1 MRLSDRAVR
10 ASRGQAANQTGGH
23 AMRIAKIEDLHC
35 NAGWRDF
42 SFLKITT
49 DDGLIGW
56 SEFMENFGAEGLS
69 TVIQQLGQRLIGMD
83 PRPVEKITAFL
94 HGLTRQTPYG
104 INQQAIT
111 AMEDSRRCVKGES
124 LEIPG

>member
-1 MRLSDRAVR
+1 
-10 ASRGQAANQTGGH
+10 
-23 AMRIAKIEDLHC
+23 MRIAKIEDLHC

-49 DDGLIGW
+49 DEGLIGW

-69 TVIQQLGQRLIGMD
+69 TVIQRLGQRMIGMD

-94 HGLTRQTPYG
+94 HGLTRQTSVRPQPAG
-104 INQQAIT
+104 
-111 AMEDSRRCVKGES
+111 DRRDRERAGRHQGEGARHS
-124 LEIPG
+124 GL